1 MKVLLKIL
9 KVLAMIVAFLACMI
23 PAIFAMSYVLTDF
36 SKEALLKTIEMIPA
50 ENIPFLVIPII
61 LLSVGVGVWILKKL
75 IEESVYEEQRV
86 YHLKPWN

>member
-9 KVLAMIVAFLACMI
+9 KVLAMIIAFFACMI
-23 PAIFAMSYVLTDF
+23 PAIFSMSYVLTDF
-36 SKEALLKTIEMIPA
+36 SKEALMKTIEMIPA
-50 ENIPFLVIPII
+50 ENLPFLIIPVI